1 MAVVYSAH
9 DHHLSREVAIKV
21 LAEELSSVVGAE
33 RFQREIDVM
42 AKLVHPGIVALFD
55 SGEAHGRLYYVMPL
69 VSGDTLRERLI
80 RDRRMTM
87 EDTAAWGAD
96 IADALAYAHGL
107 GIVHRDVKPEN
118 IFTIGGRA
126 VLSDFGIARVVHD
139 VASPAASLTTAGMV
153 IGTTTYMSPEQVS
166 GDTEIDGQSDL
177 YSLGVVLYELLAG
190 VPPFVAT
197 TPLGVLAKHLSEKP
211 RPLKDHDVR
220 TSPAMEAIV
229 MQLLEKNPKDRPA
242 GAGEV
247 ARALRSA
254 PHTGSTSAQ
263 VERKSV
269 AGEPS
274 LTPAD
279 ELTLRGQQAWRRGVP
294 GGPGAQLAL
303 EEARTYFERALALE
317 PNKASALMGLS
328 NYETVSAVRGFQD
341 REAGFAKGRELL
353 FKALA
358 ADDRC
363 AEAYMGLGVMTLYW
377 DDDFHAAVRHFRR
390 ALELDPNGPEALRFQ
405 SVVLKILGRTDEAVE
420 AARASTDRAPDA
432 STTWN
437 GLGDVLIAA
446 GRNAEAVEALKKASS
461 LKPGHAPILE
471 RLELAYYRIGEFDLA
486 LETRASRLRLGGF
499 GERAEILERE
509 AQELGFPEARLR
521 DVKRELEGL
530 LSDAEKNDPFVEYFS
545 SRSPAD
551 RIVIAYAELGE
562 WSKAMDWIERAYQR
576 RPGRLRRMLT
586 DHPYDHHGLAVDP
599 RYARLLR
606 VAGLEEL
613 LLRDKSRD
621 ISECLRCSTRQSARF
636 PRPTCMRS
644 STTGRTRLTRPTCI
658 GFSPT
663 PSRIKRRRTSTRASP
678 RWKTDM

>member
-1 MAVVYSAH
+1 
-9 DHHLSREVAIKV
+9 
-21 LAEELSSVVGAE
+21 
-33 RFQREIDVM
+33 
-42 AKLVHPGIVALFD
+42 
-55 SGEAHGRLYYVMPL
+55 
-69 VSGDTLRERLI
+69 
-80 RDRRMTM
+80 
-87 EDTAAWGAD
+87 
-96 IADALAYAHGL
+96 
-107 GIVHRDVKPEN
+107 
-118 IFTIGGRA
+118 
-126 VLSDFGIARVVHD
+126 
-139 VASPAASLTTAGMV
+139 
-153 IGTTTYMSPEQVS
+153 
-166 GDTEIDGQSDL
+166 
-177 YSLGVVLYELLAG
+177 
-190 VPPFVAT
+190 
-197 TPLGVLAKHLSEKP
+197 
-211 RPLKDHDVR
+211 
-220 TSPAMEAIV
+220 
-229 MQLLEKNPKDRPA
+229 
-242 GAGEV
+242 
-247 ARALRSA
+247 
-254 PHTGSTSAQ
+254 
-263 VERKSV
+263 
-269 AGEPS
+269 
-274 LTPAD
+274 
-279 ELTLRGQQAWRRGVP
+279 
-294 GGPGAQLAL
+294 
-303 EEARTYFERALALE
+303 
-317 PNKASALMGLS
+317 
-328 NYETVSAVRGFQD
+328 
-341 REAGFAKGRELL
+341 
-353 FKALA
+353 
-358 ADDRC
+358 
-363 AEAYMGLGVMTLYW
+363 VMTLYW

-613 LLRDKSRD
+613 L
-621 ISECLRCSTRQSARF
+621 
-636 PRPTCMRS
+636 
-644 STTGRTRLTRPTCI
+644 
-658 GFSPT
+658 
-663 PSRIKRRRTSTRASP
+663 
-678 RWKTDM
+678 